1 MNKKIIL
8 FLPLIAGVFWGSGGT
23 FVRILHN
30 FGMDSIT
37 ILSTR
42 IILASILLFI
52 GLILFD
58 RDSLKIKLKDIWLF
72 IGSGVI
78 GVMMLNLCY
87 NEAAFE
93 LTLSLSAVLLSLAPI
108 FAMFLSAIIF
118 KEKIT
123 FKKLFCLFLAI
134 FGCILVSGVLE
145 SNSALHLS
153 LKGVVFGLLS
163 AIFWALY
170 GIFSKLSTNKGYS
183 IYTTLFYSFLFIS
196 IILSPFTDWTNFG
209 LFISSNPIANIP
221 LAFAHTLFTS
231 ICPYL
236 LFTIALVYIENG
248 KATIL
253 CSGAEP
259 ISATFFGFLIFSEN
273 PTILNIIGITIT
285 IIALSILIKSND
297 NKERIE

>member
-8 FLPLIAGVFWGSGGT
+8 LLPVIAGVFWGSVGLFIRT
-23 FVRILHN
+23 LHN
-30 FGMDSIT
+30 FGINSIT

-42 IILASILLFI
+42 IVLASIILFI

-78 GVMMLNLCY
+78 GVMLLNLCN
-87 NEAAFE
+87 NEAAVE
-93 LTLSLSAVLLSLAPI
+93 LTLSLAAVLLSLAPI
-108 FAMFLSAIIF
+108 FAMFLSAILF

-123 FKKLFCLFLAI
+123 LKKLFCLVLAI
-134 FGCILVSGVLE
+134 FGCILVSGILE
-145 SNSALHLS
+145 SNSTLQLS
-153 LKGVVFGLLS
+153 LNGVLFGLLS

-196 IILSPFTDWTNFG
+196 IVLSPFTDWANFG
-209 LFISSNPIANIP
+209 SFISLNPITNIP
-221 LAFAHTLFTS
+221 FAFAHTLFTS

-236 LFTIALVYIENG
+236 LFTIAITHIENG
-248 KATIL
+248 RATIL

-259 ISATFFGFLIFSEN
+259 LSATIFGFLLFREN
-273 PTILNIIGITIT
+273 PTILNIIGIIIT

-297 NKERIE
+297 NKEMGK